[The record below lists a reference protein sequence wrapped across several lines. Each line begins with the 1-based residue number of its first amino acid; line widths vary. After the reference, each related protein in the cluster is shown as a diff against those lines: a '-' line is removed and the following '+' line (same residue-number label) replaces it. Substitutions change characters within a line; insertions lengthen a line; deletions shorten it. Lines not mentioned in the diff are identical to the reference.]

1 MLVASEPAATM
12 RAMARMFVEGWAP
25 EYGAP
30 FDPDEQLAP
39 AEGTI
44 DATVEL
50 TDWEPLEGSDD
61 GADQI
66 AFVDGVR
73 RVDARLLMDD
83 PAAGPIPGICGTF
96 AVGATLWHRGERWS
110 EVVNVRIERWA
121 VLAGGRPEQLPVVD
135 LEPPYRT
142 TTTASDDPGHLVKE
156 LHTRMRRAEGETAS
170 ALAADAFVI
179 ADGPL
184 NELEAKPV
192 VGYIKSHRVTYLP
205 PEQNAVIAELAP
217 GQRTPLF
224 TIAEYRRYSWYVRL
238 AMLQG
243 GHSWTGIVRCEASG
257 QLPKEEVRVMADRT
271 AAVLPVVASEAHMDP
286 RAPQNLVPIGALER
300 ELRHRMGDPGL
311 VYRAL
316 RHAVSEPHAS

>member
-1 MLVASEPAATM
+1 
-12 RAMARMFVEGWAP
+12 MFVEGWAP

-50 TDWEPLEGSDD
+50 TDWEPLEGADD
-61 GADQI
+61 GIDRI

-83 PAAGPIPGICGTF
+83 AVAGPIPGICGTF
-96 AVGATLWHRGERWS
+96 AVGATSWHRAERWS
-110 EVVNVRIERWA
+110 EVTDVRVERWA
-121 VLAGGRPEQLPVVD
+121 VLAGGHADELPVVD
-135 LEPPYRT
+135 LEPPYRST
-142 TTTASDDPGHLVKE
+142 TTPSEDPSHLIKE
-156 LHTRMRRAEGETAS
+156 LHTRMRRAEGDLAS
-170 ALAADAFVI
+170 SLAEDAFVV

-184 NELEAKPV
+184 NKPLAALPV

-205 PEQNAVIAELAP
+205 PEQNAVIAELAR

-224 TIAEYRRYSWYVRL
+224 TISAERPDVSRYSWYVRL
-238 AMLQG
+238 AMLHG

-257 QLPKEEVRVMADRT
+257 RLPKEAVRLIADRT
-271 AAVLPVVASEAHMDP
+271 AAILPIVGSEPHIDP

-316 RHAVSEPHAS
+316 RHAVSEREVS

>member
-1 MLVASEPAATM
+1 
-12 RAMARMFVEGWAP
+12 MARMFVEGWAP

-50 TDWEPLEGSDD
+50 IDWEPLEGVDD
-61 GADQI
+61 DVDQV

-83 PAAGPIPGICGTF
+83 PATGPIPGICGTF
-96 AVGATLWHRGERWS
+96 AVGATLWHRAERWS
-110 EVVNVRIERWA
+110 EVTDVRVERWA
-121 VLAGGRPEQLPVVD
+121 VLAGGHADELPAVD
-135 LEPPYRT
+135 LEPPYRSAT
-142 TTTASDDPGHLVKE
+142 TPSDDPSHLVKE
-156 LHTRMRRAEGETAS
+156 LHTRMRRAEGELAA
-170 ALAADAFVI
+170 ALALSSFVV

-184 NELEAKPV
+184 NKPLAV
-192 VGYIKSHRVTYLP
+192 LPVIGFIKSHRVTYLP
-205 PEQNAVIAELAP
+205 AEQNAVIAELAP
-217 GQRTPLF
+217 GQRTPFF
-224 TIAEYRRYSWYVRL
+224 TISADRPDVSRYSWYVRL
-238 AMLQG
+238 AMLHG

-257 QLPKEEVRVMADRT
+257 GHPKDAVKGIADRT
-271 AAVLPVVASEAHMDP
+271 AAVLPLVGSEPHIDP

-316 RHAVSEPHAS
+316 RHAVSERAVP

>member
-1 MLVASEPAATM
+1 
-12 RAMARMFVEGWAP
+12 MARMFVEGWAP

-39 AEGTI
+39 AEGEV
-44 DATVEL
+44 DPTVER
-50 TDWEPLEGSDD
+50 TDWEPLEGADD
-61 GADQI
+61 ACERI

-96 AVGATLWHRGERWS
+96 AVGATVWHRSERRS
-110 EVVNVRIERWA
+110 EIRDVKVERWA
-121 VLAGGRPEQLPVVD
+121 VLAGGHADELPAVD
-135 LEPPYRT
+135 LEPPYRST
-142 TTTASDDPGHLVKE
+142 TTPSDDPSHLVRE
-156 LHTRMRRAEGETAS
+156 LHTRMRRAEGELAS
-170 ALAADAFVI
+170 ALAADGFVV

-184 NELEAKPV
+184 NKPLAPMPV
-192 VGYIKSHRVTYLP
+192 VGYIKTHRVTYLP
-205 PEQNAVIAELAP
+205 TEQNAVIAELAP

-224 TIAEYRRYSWYVRL
+224 TIAADRPDVCRYSWYVRL
-238 AMLQG
+238 AMLRG

-257 QLPKEEVRVMADRT
+257 RLAKDDVRAIADRT
-271 AAVLPVVASEAHMDP
+271 AAILPVVGSEPHVDP

-311 VYRAL
+311 VYREL
-316 RHAVSEPHAS
+316 RHAVSERAAS

>member
-1 MLVASEPAATM
+1 
-12 RAMARMFVEGWAP
+12 MAQMFVEGWAP

-50 TDWEPLEGSDD
+50 TDWEPLEGVDD
-61 GADQI
+61 RADRI

-73 RVDARLLMDD
+73 RVDARLLLDD
-83 PAAGPIPGICGTF
+83 PISGPSPGICGTF
-96 AVGATLWHRGERWS
+96 AVGATLWDRTERRS
-110 EVVNVRIERWA
+110 EISSVKVERWA
-121 VLAGGRPEQLPVVD
+121 VFSGGRDEQIPAVD
-135 LEPPYRT
+135 LEPPYRSAT
-142 TTTASDDPGHLVKE
+142 TSSEDPSHLVAE
-156 LHTRMRRAEGETAS
+156 LHTRMRRAEGELAT
-170 ALAADAFVI
+170 LCAADAFVV

-184 NELEAKPV
+184 NKPLAQLPV

-205 PEQNAVIAELAP
+205 LEQNAVIAELAP

-224 TIAEYRRYSWYVRL
+224 TISADRPDVCRYSWYLRL
-238 AMLQG
+238 AMLHG
-243 GHSWTGIVRCEASG
+243 AHSWTGIVRCEASG
-257 QLPKEEVRVMADRT
+257 RLPKDAVRVIADRT
-271 AAVLPVVASEAHMDP
+271 AALLPIVGSEPHIDP

-316 RHAVSEPHAS
+316 RHAVSERRVS

>member
-1 MLVASEPAATM
+1 
-12 RAMARMFVEGWAP
+12 MARMFVEGWAP

-30 FDPDEQLAP
+30 FDPDEGLAP

-44 DATVEL
+44 DPSVEL
-50 TDWEPLEGSDD
+50 TDWEPLEGVDD
-61 GADQI
+61 GCDRV

-73 RVDARLLMDD
+73 RIDARLLLDD
-83 PAAGPIPGICGTF
+83 PANGAIPGICGTF
-96 AVGATLWHRGERWS
+96 AVGATLWHRSERWS
-110 EVVNVRIERWA
+110 EVTDVRVERWA
-121 VLAGGRPEQLPVVD
+121 VLAGGHAEELPAVD
-135 LEPPYRT
+135 LEPPYRS
-142 TTTASDDPGHLVKE
+142 TTTASEDPSHLMTE
-156 LHTRMRRAEGETAS
+156 LHTRMRRAEGELAS
-170 ALAADAFVI
+170 TLAAGAFVV

-184 NELEAKPV
+184 NKPLAPLGV

-205 PEQNAVIAELAP
+205 IEQNAVIAELAP

-224 TIAEYRRYSWYVRL
+224 TISADRPDVSRYSWYVRL

-257 QLPKEEVRVMADRT
+257 RLPKDDVKTIADRT
-271 AAVLPVVASEAHMDP
+271 AALLPIVASEPHIDP

-316 RHAVSEPHAS
+316 RYAVSEREAS

>member
-1 MLVASEPAATM
+1 
-12 RAMARMFVEGWAP
+12 MARMYVEGWAP

-39 AEGTI
+39 AEGEI
-44 DATVEL
+44 DPTVER
-50 TDWEPLEGSDD
+50 TDWEPLEGTDD
-61 GADQI
+61 GCERI

-96 AVGATLWHRGERWS
+96 AVGATLWHRPERRS
-110 EVVNVRIERWA
+110 EIRDVKVERWA
-121 VLAGGRPEQLPVVD
+121 VLAGGHADELPAVD
-135 LEPPYRT
+135 LEPPYRST
-142 TTTASDDPGHLVKE
+142 TTPSDDPSHLVRE
-156 LHTRMRRAEGETAS
+156 LHTRMRRAEGELAS
-170 ALAADAFVI
+170 TMAAEAFVV

-184 NELEAKPV
+184 NRPLVPLPV
-192 VGYIKSHRVTYLP
+192 VGYVKTHRVTYLP
-205 PEQNAVIAELAP
+205 TEQNAVIAQLAP

-224 TIAEYRRYSWYVRL
+224 TIASDRPDVCRYSWYVRL
-238 AMLQG
+238 AMLHG

-257 QLPKEEVRVMADRT
+257 RLAKDEVRTIADRT
-271 AAVLPVVASEAHMDP
+271 AALLPVTGSEPHVDP

-316 RHAVSEPHAS
+316 RHAVSERAAS

>member
-1 MLVASEPAATM
+1 
-12 RAMARMFVEGWAP
+12 MARMFVEGWAP

-44 DATVEL
+44 DASVEL
-50 TDWEPLEGSDD
+50 TDWEPLEGDDD
-61 GADQI
+61 GIDRI

-83 PAAGPIPGICGTF
+83 AVAGPIPGICGTF
-96 AVGATLWHRGERWS
+96 AVGATSWHRADRWS
-110 EVVNVRIERWA
+110 EVTDVRVERWA
-121 VLAGGRPEQLPVVD
+121 VLAGGHADELPVVD
-135 LEPPYRT
+135 LEPPYRST
-142 TTTASDDPGHLVKE
+142 TTPSDDPSHLIKE
-156 LHTRMRRAEGETAS
+156 LHTRMRRAEGDLAS
-170 ALAADAFVI
+170 SLAEDAFVV

-184 NELEAKPV
+184 NKPLAALPV

-205 PEQNAVIAELAP
+205 PEQNGVIAELAR

-224 TIAEYRRYSWYVRL
+224 TISADRPDVSRYSWYVRL
-238 AMLQG
+238 AMLHG

-257 QLPKEEVRVMADRT
+257 RLPKEAVRLIADRT
-271 AAVLPVVASEAHMDP
+271 AAILPIVGSEPHIDP

-316 RHAVSEPHAS
+316 RHAVSDRAAS